1 MFKSINLEVIGDQKL
16 VCEGCQERVE
26 RALKTVPGVGQV
38 RAHAAN
44 QRIEVLF
51 DSKVLDANAIA
62 ERIAK
67 VGYQTKVVTA
77 N

>member
-1 MFKSINLEVIGDQKL
+1 MFKSITFDVVGDQRL
-16 VCEGCQERVE
+16 VCAGCEERVE
-26 RALKTVPGVGQV
+26 RLLKDVQGVGQV

-51 DSKVLDANAIA
+51 DTAVLDPAAIA
-62 ERIAK
+62 ERMAK
-67 VGYQTKVVTA
+67 AGYQTKAV